1 MVSVLRRSGFTLVE
15 LLVVIGIIAI
25 LIALLVPAVQKVREA
40 AARQYCQNNLKQIG
54 LACHH
59 FHDVQRCF
67 PSGYLAAGPYMDGST
82 DTSPGWAWSAF
93 LLPYLQQDNIFRSI
107 RLDLPVED
115 RRNATAIHAMVSGFI
130 CPSDISPQEA

>member
-1 MVSVLRRSGFTLVE
+1 MYARIHRSGFTLVE

-59 FHDVQRCF
+59 FHDVRKCF
-67 PSGYLAAGPYMDGST
+67 PSGYVASGPYVDGSS
-82 DTSPGWAWSAF
+82 DTSPGWGWSAF
-93 LLPYLQQDNIFRSI
+93 LLPYLEQDNVFRGI
-107 RLDLPVED
+107 RFNLPVED
-115 RRNATAIHAMVSGFI
+115 PQNATA
-130 CPSDISPQEA
+130 